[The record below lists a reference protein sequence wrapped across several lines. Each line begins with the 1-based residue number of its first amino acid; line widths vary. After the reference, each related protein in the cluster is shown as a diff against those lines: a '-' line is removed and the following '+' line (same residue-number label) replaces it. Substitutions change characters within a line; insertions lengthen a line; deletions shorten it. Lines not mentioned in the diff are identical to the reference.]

1 MRGERGTDV
10 GSTFAAV
17 IFLYIF
23 FFVFFVRG
31 RRLRP
36 LRYGRRPGHGYSK
49 YEPTSCIGG
58 VHSRNPAEYYRTL
71 ETVLRMSS

>member
-1 MRGERGTDV
+1 MREERGTDV

-17 IFLYIF
+17 IFLYFFFF

-31 RRLRP
+31 RRP
-36 LRYGRRPGHGYSK
+36 GTLRYGRRPGHGYSK

-58 VHSRNPAEYYRTL
+58 VHLEKSRR
-71 ETVLRMSS
+71 VLSDT